1 MNVPHEQELVKV
13 IKSMGYDAMPHL
25 PGSEAR
31 KIPPP
36 AIHFYDIFII
46 DEHAQTFVLSVTES
60 YIRAKLTDKR
70 AYRYRKRFK
79 YEDYAS
85 IYDLLE
91 AAFVYTD
98 KVMVNSM
105 WRKLEDDDK
114 TIAFEGLYTVIKS
127 PRKSEYAVRGY
138 GGMISGVYTS

>member
-1 MNVPHEQELVKV
+1 MNVPHEQELVKA

-60 YIRAKLTDKR
+60 YIRAKLTSKR

-79 YEDYAS
+79 YEDYGS
-85 IYDLLE
+85 IYDLVE
-91 AAFVYTD
+91 AALVYT
-98 KVMVNSM
+98 KKAMVNSM
-105 WRKLEDDDK
+105 LTKVKDNDK
-114 TIAFEGLYTVIKS
+114 TTAFGGLYTVIKS
-127 PRKSEYAVRGY
+127 P
-138 GGMISGVYTS
+138 